1 MKRLKFGTFGELLEE
16 NRRLKIEVF
25 NISEEEA
32 NKHDIYDDFW
42 KQFKLDEDGEPV
54 NNERLQLIRKNKN
67 KVFSDDM
74 KNSKLR
80 NVSDYLGKYGYFF
93 NFDATHGWGKIVY
106 AQLLK
111 VTLSNDDYLYCFY
124 IYPES
129 PDPDTPD
136 YNDPRNN
143 KLRYRYKNFLPEDL
157 IIQDK

>member
-1 MKRLKFGTFGELLEE
+1 MKRLKFGTLGELLEE
-16 NRRLKIEVF
+16 NKRLKIEVF

-32 NKHDIYDDFW
+32 NKYDAHDDFW

-54 NNERLQLIRKNKN
+54 SNERLQLIRENKN

-74 KNSKLR
+74 DNSKLR
-80 NVSDYLGKYGYFF
+80 NVSDYLDKYGYFF
-93 NFDATHGWGKIVY
+93 NFDAAHGWGKIVY

-111 VTLSNDDYLYCFY
+111 VTLSNDNWPYCFY

-136 YNDPRNN
+136 YNDPRIR
-143 KLRYRYKNFLPEDL
+143 KLRYRYKHFLPEDL
-157 IIQDK
+157 IKNK